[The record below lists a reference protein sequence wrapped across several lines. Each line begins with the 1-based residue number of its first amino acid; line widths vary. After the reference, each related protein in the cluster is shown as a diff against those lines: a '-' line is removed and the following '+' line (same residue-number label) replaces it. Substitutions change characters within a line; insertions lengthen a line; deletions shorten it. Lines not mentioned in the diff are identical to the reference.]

1 MALGGSA
8 TAATAMEWALANL
21 FSHLMFTIILTV
33 FKTQNVS
40 FKLKT
45 KKKKE
50 QWEFLQAKHYQQ

>member
-1 MALGGSA
+1 
-8 TAATAMEWALANL
+8 MEWALANL

-45 KKKKE
+45 KKKKRTMGIPTSKT
-50 QWEFLQAKHYQQ
+50 LPAVNPNIN